1 MSTSAA
7 TLEHPILV
15 VDDEPSIRAMVAEVL
30 ESEGYPVVT
39 ASNGSE
45 ALGMV
50 SEHPPALVILDLWM
64 PVLDG
69 PGFARELD
77 ARGLDVP
84 IVVMTA
90 SYLAKPIAGEI
101 GAHSV
106 LRKPFE
112 LSDLLDAV
120 EAVEAV
126 VDGDA
131 AADDAVCTG
140 PNHR

>member
-1 MSTSAA
+1 MSTSTTA
-7 TLEHPILV
+7 TPEHPILV
-15 VDDEPSIRAMVAEVL
+15 VDDEPTIREMVAEVL
-30 ESEGYPVVT
+30 ESEGYAVMT
-39 ASNGSE
+39 AANGSE
-45 ALGMV
+45 ALGVV
-50 SEHPPALVILDLWM
+50 SEYPPSLVILDLWM

-90 SYLAKPIAGEI
+90 SYLAKPIAGDI
-101 GAHSV
+101 GARYV

-120 EAVEAV
+120 ETV
-126 VDGDA
+126 VDGKAAEAVGPSTATDA
-131 AADDAVCTG
+131 A
-140 PNHR
+140 

>member
-1 MSTSAA
+1 MSASTTA

-15 VDDEPSIRAMVAEVL
+15 VDDEPTIREMVAEVL
-30 ESEGYPVVT
+30 ESEGYAVMT
-39 ASNGSE
+39 AANGSE
-45 ALGMV
+45 ALGVV
-50 SEHPPALVILDLWM
+50 SEHPPSLVILDLWM

-90 SYLAKPIAGEI
+90 SYLAKPIAGDM
-101 GAHSV
+101 GARCV

-112 LSDLLDAV
+112 LADLLDAV
-120 EAVEAV
+120 ETV
-126 VDGDA
+126 VDGEAAAAVGPGA
-131 AADDAVCTG
+131 AADDA
-140 PNHR
+140 